1 MDENEVL
8 KKTRIYEAVVS
19 ANLLGKEKNSLEH
32 AIAEVNAAL
41 RHRLEFIMIFIF
53 VTNKSQELKKEN
65 IPWPKNIFF
74 NAELTPTLF
83 TLWENKNR
91 ILEFINFNFKRF
103 SLEFQVNLYSQFNP
117 EKFCLNKNEI
127 SDLLIT

>member
-65 IPWPKNIFF
+65 IP
-74 NAELTPTLF
+74 
-83 TLWENKNR
+83 
-91 ILEFINFNFKRF
+91 
-103 SLEFQVNLYSQFNP
+103 
-117 EKFCLNKNEI
+117 
-127 SDLLIT
+127 

>member
-32 AIAEVNAAL
+32 AIAGVNAAL

-53 VTNKSQELKKEN
+53 VTETNLKN
-65 IPWPKNIFF
+65 
-74 NAELTPTLF
+74 
-83 TLWENKNR
+83 
-91 ILEFINFNFKRF
+91 
-103 SLEFQVNLYSQFNP
+103 
-117 EKFCLNKNEI
+117 
-127 SDLLIT
+127 